1 MMFGYLFPTKEVL
14 SLAERKIFRDYFCTL
29 CFTHKYSYG
38 ELYRFLN
45 NFDIT
50 FFAIILNL
58 YGEKIEE
65 CGQCCKRVK
74 DRKEKFTQKKWTN
87 MVDYNINLVRKKIE
101 DDMIDQPTIESSGKA
116 MLLREVFKKSQK
128 RNPLLYD
135 VFNHEFSIFQNLEN
149 SNPLIDEILDGYE
162 VFAKN
167 TITIIGGVCQEH
179 MDLYLAINRWI
190 YWIDA
195 INDFDADLHKK
206 SYNPYIQKGGES
218 NKAQFLQNNTLCL
231 LNSYKSIHQNII
243 NAYNNCTYP
252 NSNRIIIENIIDIS
266 IPTTTRTILLN
277 GSIQKRRKLL

>member
-1 MMFGYLFPTKEVL
+1 
-14 SLAERKIFRDYFCTL
+14 
-29 CFTHKYSYG
+29 
-38 ELYRFLN
+38 
-45 NFDIT
+45 
-50 FFAIILNL
+50 
-58 YGEKIEE
+58 
-65 CGQCCKRVK
+65 
-74 DRKEKFTQKKWTN
+74 